1 MSKQRYWYRVE
12 MLSGSDT
19 YCFFGSCKLP
29 EKELMQALQENKWTL
44 IEDLI
49 YFDENDRAQGWSEW
63 DPNYLARIHLNPQY
77 VVSVMP
83 MLEDPRKETVGANDI
98 LTLPMPSNS
107 HENNA
112 TDKSDTSTITGKKN
126 QRDKKGKTDAKSDT
140 FKKPKKKK

>member
-1 MSKQRYWYRVE
+1 MR
-12 MLSGSDT
+12 
-19 YCFFGSCKLP
+19 
-29 EKELMQALQENKWTL
+29 ALQENKWTL

-107 HENNA
+107 DENNA
-112 TDKSDTSTITGKKN
+112 TDKSDSTITGKKN
-126 QRDKKGKTDAKSDT
+126 QRGKKGKTDAKSDT